1 MIELEFKALER
12 LKEKLLESCYDAGIG
27 YRMLITKTETEEISC
42 ILKLDIKR
50 EGDQVVEGNGMRIF
64 LDPESALHMQDN
76 ELEFLDIYN
85 DNFILRD
92 NS

>member
-1 MIELEFKALER
+1 MIALELKALEA

-27 YRMLITKTETEEISC
+27 YRMLVTKTETEEISC

-50 EGDQVVEGNGMRIF
+50 EGDQVVEVKGMRIF
-64 LDPESALHMQDN
+64 LDPISALHMQDS
-76 ELEFLDIYN
+76 ELEFLDIY
-85 DNFILRD
+85 DGNFILRD